1 MKQLNTM
8 MGDEE
13 DGTLEVGLLSSA
25 SEVSR
30 NPLLILHGIFFAL
43 HDVQLLLCS
52 QISHMKDLNCIMVVS

>member
-1 MKQLNTM
+1 MKHPNTM

-30 NPLLILHGIFFAL
+30 NPLLILRGFFFPFMMSSS
-43 HDVQLLLCS
+43 CS
-52 QISHMKDLNCIMVVS
+52 VLKSAI